1 MTPYRVNA
9 IYEELG
15 TLIIELHPDPASL
28 GPLYLQDLISKTRGY
43 LNRVSLLLQ
52 EVSRAAMD
60 QTRVLDAYETAYQ
73 ASYDEL
79 LAEDEEVRNL
89 PSIDDR
95 KAKIALILKDDKSHI
110 SKAKRAL
117 KDIGFVEKAVKH
129 RYKDLES
136 TLSSIRM
143 QKSLIEVDQ
152 RTGSFYG
159 DENDAS
165 RGKGM
170 ADDFGDDSEIMR
182 YLDEAVKDA
191 EEKPQTA
198 PSTVAEAV
206 SSTPEE
212 DEMEKFL
219 KQPENS
225 EHEFADLLGS
235 I

>member
-1 MTPYRVNA
+1 MTPDRVNA

-15 TLIIELHPDPASL
+15 TLIIELHPDPAAL

-43 LNRVSLLLQ
+43 LNKVSLLLQ
-52 EVSRAAMD
+52 EVSRAALD
-60 QTRVLDAYETAYQ
+60 QTRTLDAYETAYQ

-79 LAEDEEVRNL
+79 LAEDDEVRNL

-117 KDIGFVEKAVKH
+117 KDLGFIEKAVKH

-159 DENDAS
+159 DENSTS
-165 RGKGM
+165 RGEVV
-170 ADDFGDDSEIMR
+170 ADPFGDDSEIMR
-182 YLDEAVKDA
+182 YLDDAVKDA
-191 EEKPQTA
+191 EEKPVTT
-198 PSTVAEAV
+198 SSVTEESV
-206 SSTPEE
+206 SSPSEE
-212 DEMEKFL
+212 DAMAKFL
-219 KQPENS
+219 QQPEGS
-225 EHEFADLLGS
+225 DSEFADLFDSL
-235 I
+235 